1 MKLKEKLYYRMQ
13 LIRETEI
20 EIEKLFS
27 KGVLRGTTHGS
38 RGQEAV
44 PSALLMHVD
53 PEVDYICGGHRSHG
67 HLLALSEDVK
77 SLIAE
82 LMTKET
88 GYVQGRGGSQHVQF
102 KNFFCNGIT
111 GGMVPVAVGM
121 GFALKRNSKEA
132 ISVVF
137 FGDGAMNEGYVMEAF
152 NLASIFKIPVLF
164 VLENNS
170 FAMSTATEYSNNVCF
185 KDRVNGFGIDYTFLE
200 AKNAMEIDKVSGAI
214 IEKMRKDRIPHF
226 IEFKTHRFSGHSK
239 SDNRSYIPTEL
250 DNYWIEN
257 DPVKLILSSIDDQQ
271 IKKIDKKI
279 KSEIEEAV
287 KSALKDSYPVFQGE

>member
-1 MKLKEKLYYRMQ
+1 MNLNENLYYKMQ
-13 LIRETEI
+13 LIRETEN
-20 EIEKLFS
+20 EIERLFS
-27 KGVLRGTTHGS
+27 KGILRGTTHGS
-38 RGQEAV
+38 KGQEAV

-88 GYVQGRGGSQHVQF
+88 GYVQGKGGSQHVQF

-111 GGMVPVAVGM
+111 GGMAPVAVGL
-121 GFALKRNSKEA
+121 GFALKRNSEKA

-137 FGDGAMNEGYVMEAF
+137 LGDGAMNEGYVMEAF
-152 NLASIFKIPVLF
+152 NLASIFKLPVLF

-170 FAMSTATEYSNNVCF
+170 FAMSTATEYSNNACF
-185 KDRVNGFGIDYTFLE
+185 KDRVNGFGIEYSYLE
-200 AKNAMEIDKVSGAI
+200 AIDVLEINKLSETI
-214 IEKMRKDRIPHF
+214 IEKMRNDRIPHF

-239 SDNRSYIPTEL
+239 SDNRSYIPAEL

-257 DPVKLILSSIDDQQ
+257 DPI
-271 IKKIDKKI
+271 KKI
-279 KSEIEEAV
+279 KSSLDEYKINKIDIKIKRQIEEAV
-287 KSALKDSYPVFQGE
+287 KSALKDSYPIYQGV